1 MAAKDDT
8 VAGAAALLVA
18 GAGVGVATKSP
29 KSTSLCPLATG
40 LGEACTAP
48 ANDAAALGRLGGAV
62 LRSAEAEAAE
72 AEAAEALAAPRLAR
86 GEEAGKPLKLEKSAE
101 AVCAALGGKRP
112 DERGEGDTED
122 SAGDR
127 LIVGPD
133 EAANAVVV

>member
-72 AEAAEALAAPRLAR
+72 ALAAPRLAR